1 MLTGLFLRGSS
12 GLAVA
17 LDSRFDLWYNEVW
30 VKPHLCYNLAEGNK
44 LMSDTKVK
52 MIVVDSGELYV
63 FGKLISRHPE
73 MPWLFSITD
82 VYKAC
87 EKPIRKEALRK
98 GKTPDTFFKTRAP
111 GQYIRQTI
119 LNPPI
124 HNIGNRLRDKYKLK
138 TSVSNRDLCIKVYE
152 GNRKDKLQG
161 TYIAQDLITGYLDF
175 LQIPELS
182 SEYHKLFPTSSKD
195 VIRTIK
201 QHTKSRAELEFS
213 KYLHAAA
220 KVHGCELITQK
231 TELDK
236 YRVDF
241 IVYSKRRQAAWLIE
255 FDEDYHRRQQ
265 EEDNTRWSEIRE
277 RYSKFTRKP
286 NNGFYFVRVS
296 EGQHEEFLINFL
308 TYLNTGNFN
317 KLNFIHVN

>member
-1 MLTGLFLRGSS
+1 
-12 GLAVA
+12 
-17 LDSRFDLWYNEVW
+17 
-30 VKPHLCYNLAEGNK
+30 
-44 LMSDTKVK
+44 MSKVQ

-87 EKPIRKEALRK
+87 EVPLKREAKKYGKDPEAMFTAKRPGEWLRWNVTESRIDSAASKIRR
-98 GKTPDTFFKTRAP
+98 R
-111 GQYIRQTI
+111 I
-119 LNPPI
+119 N
-124 HNIGNRLRDKYKLK
+124 KYGVDCGFGSSKSQSRM
-138 TSVSNRDLCIKVYE
+138 TAVGSVSNRDLCTKTIK
-152 GNRKDKLQG
+152 GNTKLRG
-161 TYIAQDLITGYLDF
+161 TYVSQDLIVDYIDF
-175 LQIPELS
+175 LQLPELS
-182 SEYHKLFPTSSKD
+182 SEYHKLFPTSPKD
-195 VIRTIK
+195 IVKTIK

-241 IVYSKRRQAAWLIE
+241 IFYSERRQAAWLIE
-255 FDEDYHRRQQ
+255 FDEDHHKYQT
-265 EEDNTRWSEIRE
+265 EEDSVRWSEIRE
-277 RYSKFTRKP
+277 QYSKFTRKP

-296 EGQHEEFLINFL
+296 EGQHEEFFVNFL

>member
-1 MLTGLFLRGSS
+1 MS
-12 GLAVA
+12 
-17 LDSRFDLWYNEVW
+17 
-30 VKPHLCYNLAEGNK
+30 AEQ
-44 LMSDTKVK
+44 
-52 MIVVDSGELYV
+52 
-63 FGKLISRHPE
+63 
-73 MPWLFSITD
+73 LFSITD

-87 EKPIRKEALRK
+87 EKPIKGEAKKYGKDPEVTYKSKRPGAWMQGNVTESRIDSAANKLSKRITKYGIDCGFQKSNATVPLETLTNKDTCVKVVK
-98 GKTPDTFFKTRAP
+98 GNFS
-111 GQYIRQTI
+111 GG
-119 LNPPI
+119 L
-124 HNIGNRLRDKYKLK
+124 
-138 TSVSNRDLCIKVYE
+138 V
-152 GNRKDKLQG
+152 QG
-161 TYIAQDLITGYLDF
+161 TYVCQDFSVDYIDF

-182 SEYHKLFPTSSKD
+182 SAYHKLFPTSSEAI
-195 VIRTIK
+195 IRTIK

-241 IVYSKRRQAAWLIE
+241 IFYSKRRQSAWLIE
-255 FDEDYHRRQQ
+255 FDEDHHKYQT
-265 EEDNTRWSEIRE
+265 EEDSARWSEIRE

-296 EGQHEEFLINFL
+296 EGKHEEFFVNFL

>member
-1 MLTGLFLRGSS
+1 
-12 GLAVA
+12 
-17 LDSRFDLWYNEVW
+17 
-30 VKPHLCYNLAEGNK
+30 
-44 LMSDTKVK
+44 MSKVQ

-63 FGKLISRHPE
+63 FGKLISRHQE

-87 EKPIRKEALRK
+87 EVPLKREAVKYGKDPEVTYKSKQPNTWLAKNTKESRLDAVAHEVRRRIK
-98 GKTPDTFFKTRAP
+98 KYGVNCGFGT
-111 GQYIRQTI
+111 GES
-119 LNPPI
+119 NPAI
-124 HNIGNRLRDKYKLK
+124 AG
-138 TSVSNRDLCIKVYE
+138 SVSNRDLCTKTIK
-152 GNRKDKLQG
+152 GNTKLRG
-161 TYIAQDLITGYLDF
+161 TYVAQDLIVDYIDF
-175 LQIPELS
+175 LQIPELA
-182 SEYHKLFPTSSKD
+182 SEYHTLFPTSSKD

-220 KVHGCELITQK
+220 KIHKCELITQK

-241 IVYSKRRQAAWLIE
+241 IFYSKRRQAAWLIE
-255 FDEDYHRRQQ
+255 FDEEHHKYQK
-265 EEDNTRWSEIRE
+265 EEDSVRWSEIRE

-286 NNGFYFVRVS
+286 SNGFYFVRVS

>member
-1 MLTGLFLRGSS
+1 
-12 GLAVA
+12 
-17 LDSRFDLWYNEVW
+17 
-30 VKPHLCYNLAEGNK
+30 
-44 LMSDTKVK
+44 MSDTKVK
-52 MIVVDSGELYV
+52 MIQVVNQELYV
-63 FGKLISRHPE
+63 LGKLISRHPE

-87 EKPIRKEALRK
+87 EKPLKKEAVKYGKDPESVFIAKRPGEWLRWNVTESRIDSAASKIRRRIKKYGVDCGFRKTLESK
-98 GKTPDTFFKTRAP
+98 GTAV
-111 GQYIRQTI
+111 G
-119 LNPPI
+119 
-124 HNIGNRLRDKYKLK
+124 
-138 TSVSNRDLCIKVYE
+138 SVSNRDLCTKTIK
-152 GNRKDKLQG
+152 GNTKLRG
-161 TYIAQDLITGYLDF
+161 TYVSQDFIVGYIDF
-175 LQIPELS
+175 LQLPELS
-182 SEYHKLFPTSSKD
+182 SAYHTLFPTSSKD

-241 IVYSKRRQAAWLIE
+241 IFYSKRRQAAWLIE
-255 FDEDYHRRQQ
+255 FDEDHHKYQK

>member
-1 MLTGLFLRGSS
+1 
-12 GLAVA
+12 
-17 LDSRFDLWYNEVW
+17 
-30 VKPHLCYNLAEGNK
+30 
-44 LMSDTKVK
+44 MSKVK
-52 MIVVDSGELYV
+52 MIQVYNQELYV

-87 EKPIRKEALRK
+87 EKPIKGEAKKYGKDPEAVFTAKRPGEWMKRNVTESRIDSAASKLRK
-98 GKTPDTFFKTRAP
+98 R
-111 GQYIRQTI
+111 IS
-119 LNPPI
+119 
-124 HNIGNRLRDKYKLK
+124 KYGVDSL
-138 TSVSNRDLCIKVYE
+138 SNRDLCIKTLKGRRE
-152 GNRKDKLQG
+152 DKLQG
-161 TYIAQDLITGYLDF
+161 TYVIKELFQGYIDF

-182 SEYHKLFPTSSKD
+182 SEYHKLFPTSSESI
-195 VIRTIK
+195 VRTIK

-213 KYLHAAA
+213 KYLSAAA
-220 KVHGCELITQK
+220 KVHKCELITQK

-241 IVYSKRRQAAWLIE
+241 IFYSKRRQAAWLIE
-255 FDEDYHRRQQ
+255 FDEAHHKYQT
-265 EEDNTRWSEIRE
+265 EEDSVRWSEIRE
-277 RYSKFTRKP
+277 RYSKFTNKP